1 MQQFILSTLKKSI
14 SPDTIHR
21 YIDEYNKYKVIKGE
35 PVDESHYEVFSNDIN
50 LYYTYLWNA
59 VNGCPA
65 LLVFNMDEAG
75 QDEFIDTYS
84 MMVIVPIS
92 CTEKNHQ
99 NSC

>member
-50 LYYTYLWNA
+50 LYYTYL
-59 VNGCPA
+59 
-65 LLVFNMDEAG
+65 
-75 QDEFIDTYS
+75 
-84 MMVIVPIS
+84 
-92 CTEKNHQ
+92 
-99 NSC
+99 